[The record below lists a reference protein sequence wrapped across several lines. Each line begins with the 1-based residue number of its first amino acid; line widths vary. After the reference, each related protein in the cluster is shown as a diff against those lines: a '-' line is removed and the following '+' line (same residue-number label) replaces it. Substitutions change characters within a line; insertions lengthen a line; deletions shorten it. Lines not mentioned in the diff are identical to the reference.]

1 MASTNSRR
9 VNAATRPASESS
21 NHRGCSWNRYRA
33 LAMAEIRQ
41 YLRNKTL
48 LFMAIVFPIGV
59 GLLML
64 IMGGDGQPA
73 NTQVRAA
80 ISMEVCSNDY
90 VLVRLAARR
99 YLPPWRRP
107 GRSCHSCLPY

>member
-1 MASTNSRR
+1 MTSTTSHR
-9 VNAATRPASESS
+9 AITATRSASESS
-21 NHRGCSWNRYRA
+21 KHRGCSWNRYRA

-48 LFMAIVFPIGV
+48 MFMAIVFPIGV

-73 NTQVRAA
+73 STQVRAA
-80 ISMEVCSNDY
+80 ISMEVFSS
-90 VLVRLAARR
+90 LR
-99 YLPPWRRP
+99 
-107 GRSCHSCLPY
+107 